1 MERYAGTFRI
11 LENWEIITKD
21 ANTGEILS
29 EEKICNLIVNS
40 GLNLVRDLIGNLS
53 TPDYVKAIAI
63 GTGTTAAANADTE
76 LDTEYTRSSAT
87 ITAPAD
93 YQVKFAKTFTFG
105 SGVSEAITEA
115 GLFDSTI
122 VTGSTMLARTTFT
135 AKNVTSEISLV
146 VNATITISRI

>member
-1 MERYAGTFRI
+1 MDKWAGTFRI

-21 ANTGEILS
+21 INTGEILS

-53 TPDYVKAIAI
+53 SPSYVQTIAI
-63 GTGTTAAANADTE
+63 GTGTTPAANGDTALE
-76 LDTEYTRSSAT
+76 IEYTRSAAT
-87 ITAPAD
+87 ITAPAN

-115 GLFDSTI
+115 GLFDST
-122 VTGSTMLARTTFT
+122 TTMLARTTF
-135 AKNVTSEISLV
+135 ASKNVTSEISLII
-146 VNATITISRI
+146 NATITISRV